1 MNLDRVWLGLSLV
14 SLLIWMVLIFGW
26 GNFWRCD
33 RRLETSS
40 IINDSN
46 LFNSNASSN
55 ASVCIV
61 IPARN
66 EADLLPITLR
76 SLINQTYKGSFQIIL
91 VNDQSSDGTAEIAK
105 QVVKDIIIIDSKPLP
120 PGWTGKLWAM
130 EQGTLYAQK
139 ALNFNPEYILLT
151 DADIFH
157 DPHNLQNLVDKAKVE
172 NLDLTSIM
180 VRLRCE
186 SVWEQWLIP
195 AFVFFFQKLYPFAW
209 VNNPQKSM
217 AAAAGG
223 CILIKTEALQ
233 RIGGIKSIRQALIDD
248 CALARAVK
256 SSGGKIWLGLSDLTS
271 SLRPYPNLETIWDMV
286 ARTAYTQLNYSP
298 LLLAGTIVGM
308 NIIYILPP
316 VGFILSLVS
325 GQKLIAIACG
335 LAYTFMTISYF
346 PTIKFYKCPVWMSLC
361 LPAIAFLY
369 TLMTLD
375 SALRHWQGKGGAW
388 KGRVYGVAQEK

>member
-1 MNLDRVWLGLSLV
+1 MNIGINTEQLWLGLSLL
-14 SLLIWMVLIFGW
+14 SLLIWTVLIFGW

-33 RRLETSS
+33 RKLESLEV
-40 IINDSN
+40 INDESN
-46 LFNSNASSN
+46 LPVCPVCPSL
-55 ASVCIV
+55 CIV

-66 EADLLPITLR
+66 EAELLPITLR
-76 SLINQTYKGSFQIIL
+76 SLTNQTYQGSIQIIL
-91 VNDQSSDGTAEIAK
+91 VDDQSSDNTAAIAK
-105 QVVKDIIIIDSKPLP
+105 QVAENIIIISSNPLP
-120 PGWTGKLWAM
+120 TGWTGKLWAM
-130 EQGTLYAQK
+130 EQGTILAQT
-139 ALNFNPEYILLT
+139 FNPDYILLT

-157 DPHNLQNLVDKAKVE
+157 DRHNLQNLVNKAKNE

-186 SVWEQWLIP
+186 SIWEQWLIP

-223 CILIKTEALQ
+223 CILIKTEALE

-256 SSGGKIWLGLSDLTS
+256 SSGGKIWLGLSELTS

-298 LLLAGTIVGM
+298 LLLAGTIAGM
-308 NIIYILPP
+308 TIIYILPP
-316 VGFILSLVS
+316 VGLLLGLVL

-335 LAYTFMTISYF
+335 LALILMTVSYF
-346 PTIKFYKCPVWMSLC
+346 PTIEFYKCPLWMSLC

-375 SALRHWQGKGGAW
+375 SALRYWQGKGGAW
-388 KGRVYGVAQEK
+388 KGRVYKANS